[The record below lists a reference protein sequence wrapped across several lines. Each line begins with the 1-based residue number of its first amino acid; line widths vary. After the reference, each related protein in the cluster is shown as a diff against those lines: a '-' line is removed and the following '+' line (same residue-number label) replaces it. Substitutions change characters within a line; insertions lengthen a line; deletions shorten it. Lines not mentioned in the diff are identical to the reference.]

1 MELSSM
7 PSKGYGQFCPVSI
20 AAEVLS
26 ERWTLL
32 VLRELLAG
40 STRFNDLH
48 RGVPLMSASLLSQR
62 LRDLEIAGLIERQP
76 LPTGKGYSYHLTESG
91 RALEPIVTGIGLWGL
106 KYMRT
111 QFSPENLDP
120 SLLMWDMRRW
130 IRGDHMPAGRVVIRF
145 DIPDAPAPKR
155 HYWMVKNEI
164 EKDIDLCLFDPGF
177 PVDLVVTSKLATLT
191 RVWMG
196 DIEPESAVRNH
207 QVTLEGNPAV
217 RMSFYDWI
225 GLSPFV
231 HLEAAGMEASL
242 QQPALAS

>member
-1 MELSSM
+1 MRN
-7 PSKGYGQFCPVSI
+7 KGYGQFCPISI
-20 AAEVLS
+20 AAEVLT

-32 VLRELLAG
+32 VLREMLAG

-62 LRDLEIAGLIERQP
+62 LRDLEGAGLIERRA

-91 RALEPIVTGIGLWGL
+91 EALRPIITGIGLWGS

-111 QFSPENLDP
+111 QYSPENLDP

-130 IRGDHMPAGRVVIRF
+130 IRGDLMPPGRVVIRF
-145 DIPDAPAPKR
+145 DIPDAPVQKR
-155 HYWMVKNEI
+155 RYWMVKEDGEHNV
-164 EKDIDLCLFDPGF
+164 DLCLFEPGF
-177 PVDLVVTSKLATLT
+177 PVDLVITSNLATLT

-196 DIEPESAVRNH
+196 DIEAESAVRN
-207 QVTLEGNPAV
+207 QQLLLEGDPVV

-225 GLSPFV
+225 GLNPFV
-231 HLEAAGMEASL
+231 HLEAVGTV
-242 QQPALAS
+242 PALQRTA

>member
-1 MELSSM
+1 MRR
-7 PSKGYGQFCPVSI
+7 KGYGQFCPVSI

-26 ERWTLL
+26 ERWSLL

-62 LRDLEIAGLIERQP
+62 LRDLEGAGLVERQP
-76 LPTGKGYSYHLTESG
+76 LPTGKGYSYHLTDSG
-91 RALEPIVTGIGLWGL
+91 EALRPIVDGIGLWGA

-111 QFSPENLDP
+111 QYSQENLDP

-130 IRGDHMPAGRVVIRF
+130 IRGDLMPPGKIVVRF
-145 DIPDAPAPKR
+145 DIPDAPMPKR
-155 HYWMVKNEI
+155 HYWMVKE
-164 EKDIDLCLFDPGF
+164 ESGDIDLCLFDPGF
-177 PVDLVVTSKLATLT
+177 PVNLVVTSGLRTLT

-196 DIEPESAVRNH
+196 DIEAESAVRNQ
-207 QVTLEGNPAV
+207 QVTLDGDPMV
-217 RMSFYDWI
+217 RMTFYDWI

-231 HLEAAGMEASL
+231 HLQAAGAE
-242 QQPALAS
+242 PALKRRS

>member
-1 MELSSM
+1 MRSR
-7 PSKGYGQFCPVSI
+7 GYGQFCPISI
-20 AAEVLS
+20 AAEVLT

-32 VLRELLAG
+32 VLREMLAG

-62 LRDLEIAGLIERQP
+62 LRDLEGAGLIERRA

-91 RALEPIVTGIGLWGL
+91 EALRPIITGIGLWGS

-111 QFSPENLDP
+111 QYSPENLDP

-130 IRGDHMPAGRVVIRF
+130 IRGDLMPPGRVVIRF
-145 DIPDAPAPKR
+145 DIPDAPVQKR
-155 HYWMVKNEI
+155 RYWMVKEDGEHNV
-164 EKDIDLCLFDPGF
+164 DLCLFEPGF
-177 PVDLVVTSKLATLT
+177 PVDLVITSNLATLT

-196 DIEPESAVRNH
+196 DIEAESAVRN
-207 QVTLEGNPAV
+207 QQLLLEGDPVV

-225 GLSPFV
+225 GLNPFV
-231 HLEAAGMEASL
+231 HLEAVGTV
-242 QQPALAS
+242 PALQRTA

>member
-1 MELSSM
+1 MRV
-7 PSKGYGQFCPVSI
+7 KGYGQFCPVSI

-32 VLRELLAG
+32 VLREMLSG

-62 LRDLEIAGLIERQP
+62 LRDLEGAGLIERLP
-76 LPTGKGYSYHLTESG
+76 LPTGKGYHYRLTDSG
-91 RALEPIVTGIGLWGL
+91 EALRPIITGIGLWAS

-111 QFSPENLDP
+111 QYAPQNLDP

-130 IRGDHMPAGRVVIRF
+130 IRGDLMPPGKIVIRF
-145 DIPDAPAPKR
+145 DIPDAPVQKR
-155 HYWMVKNEI
+155 HYWMVKE
-164 EKDIDLCLFDPGF
+164 ESGEIDLCLFDPGF
-177 PVDLVVTSKLATLT
+177 PVCLVITGKLATLT

-196 DIEPESAVRNH
+196 DIEAETAVRTK
-207 QVTLEGNPAV
+207 QIELEGDPLV

-231 HLEAAGMEASL
+231 HLQAAGTVPSL
-242 QQPALAS
+242 QQTA

>member
-1 MELSSM
+1 MR
-7 PSKGYGQFCPVSI
+7 SKGYGQFCPVSI

-32 VLRELLAG
+32 LLRELLAG

-76 LPTGKGYSYHLTESG
+76 LPTGKGSSYHLTEAG
-91 RALEPIVTGIGLWGL
+91 EALKPIVFGIGLWGA

-111 QFSPENLDP
+111 QYSPENLDP

-130 IRGDHMPAGRVVIRF
+130 IRGDLMPSGKVVIRF
-145 DIPDAPAPKR
+145 DLPDAPLPKR
-155 HYWMVKNEI
+155 HYWMVKENGES
-164 EKDIDLCLFDPGF
+164 EIDLCLFDPGF
-177 PVDLVVTSKLATLT
+177 PVSLVITSPLATLT

-196 DIEPESAVRNH
+196 DIEPETAVRN
-207 QVTLEGNPAV
+207 QQISLEGDPAV

-225 GLSPFV
+225 GLNPFV
-231 HLEAAGMEASL
+231 HLEAAGMT
-242 QQPALAS
+242 PALAQSAPAR

>member
-1 MELSSM
+1 MRN
-7 PSKGYGQFCPVSI
+7 KGYGQFCPVSV

-32 VLRELLAG
+32 VLRELLSG

-62 LRDLEIAGLIERQP
+62 LRDLEGAALIERRP
-76 LPTGKGYSYHLTESG
+76 LPTSKGYSYHLTESG
-91 RALEPIVTGIGLWGL
+91 KALDPIITGIGLWGT

-111 QFSPENLDP
+111 QYSPENLDP

-130 IRGDHMPAGRVVIRF
+130 IRGDLMPPGKHVIRF
-145 DIPDAPAPKR
+145 DIPDAPVQKR
-155 HYWMVKNEI
+155 RYWMVKE
-164 EKDIDLCLFDPGF
+164 ESGDIDLCLFDPGF
-177 PVDLVVTSKLATLT
+177 PVNLVITSGLANLT

-196 DIEPESAVRNH
+196 NIEVETAVRT
-207 QVTLEGNPAV
+207 QQIVLEGDQQV

-225 GLSPFV
+225 GLNPFV
-231 HLEAAGMEASL
+231 HLEAVGAE
-242 QQPALAS
+242 PALKQTA